1 MLGRR
6 RRNAFQ
12 RASRQPA
19 ELLHCAVTGQPL
31 TLSGGAAPDIGR
43 VYALGDDC
51 AIDASIIRN
60 ILIGISKPDPPLPL
74 DPRGL
79 HIIGAY
85 IRGTLDL
92 DGITAPVGLR
102 FTACRLDQP
111 MTLRAATLPWLLL
124 DTCAAPGMVAR
135 GAKIGTLRLV
145 RCEITGDHPGG
156 AVQLDAARVTSG
168 LNLTGTTLAS
178 SSGPAL
184 SAVGL
189 TVGDGGAGLG
199 AVLNG
204 LSARGR
210 AAGTGAVRL
219 PGAQI
224 GGGLQMRGAWLANV
238 GGPALEADGITVHG
252 DLRLARDEGGQ
263 PFRATGTAGHGV
275 VLITGATVS
284 GQLSLEGARVT
295 GVSGGNGEEAVAG
308 RRRSRGAVCLSG
320 AVVGGDLILR
330 DASLDGG
337 PLPALMA
344 ENLTVK
350 GHAAACDSRGMGF
363 RATGAGPLGA
373 VCLAG
378 ASITGQLALRGT
390 TLLNSSGQALLADL
404 LSVGEGMLLDEDFTA
419 TGSGE
424 AGAVRLPDAK
434 VNGDF
439 RLNGARLANAAG
451 PALAADGLTV
461 QGDLVLAA
469 AAAPGGPFIA
479 SGSGSLGTVLLR
491 GATVGGQLSLAG
503 ACVQHDQGPAGP
515 DPGAEIRELAGQL
528 AREIERNRPARLDA
542 VTGILGGGGPDA
554 VAPGRPPGAVCLSGT
569 TVGGRLVLR
578 GALLRN
584 AAGPALLAD
593 YLTVKSD
600 AGGCEQAGDG
610 MVALGAGALG
620 AVCLAAA
627 SISGQLALRGCLLG
641 SGTGPALAADFASI
655 QGDAWLDLD
664 FTAIGTGGHGVV
676 TLADA
681 SVGKILSC
689 AGSFISP
696 EPGSGAAGPALNL
709 ARAKAGTLRLG
720 YPGPARFEKAG
731 ALRLDGLTYSGLPR
745 GRPARPAG
753 PAGRRPGLAAAQEAP
768 RRPGAAR

>member
-1 MLGRR
+1 M
-6 RRNAFQ
+6 
-12 RASRQPA
+12 
-19 ELLHCAVTGQPL
+19 
-31 TLSGGAAPDIGR
+31 SGGAAPDIVR

-60 ILIGISKPDPPLPL
+60 ILIGISKPDPPQPL

-79 HIIGAY
+79 HITGAY

-92 DGITAPVGLR
+92 DGVMAPAGLR
-102 FTACRLDQP
+102 FTACRFDQP
-111 MTLRAATLPWLLL
+111 VTLRAATLPWLLL

-156 AVQLDAARVTSG
+156 AVQLDAAQVTSG
-168 LNLTGTTLAS
+168 LNLTGTILAS

-189 TVGDGGAGLG
+189 TVGGGGAGLG

-252 DLRLARDEGGQ
+252 DLRLARDEAGQ

-284 GQLSLEGARVT
+284 GQLSMEGARVT

-330 DASLDGG
+330 GASLDGG

-350 GHAAACDSRGMGF
+350 GHAAACDSRGLGF

-390 TLLNSSGQALLADL
+390 TLLNSSGPALLADL

-469 AAAPGGPFIA
+469 ATAPGGPFTA

-515 DPGAEIRELAGQL
+515 DPGGPDPGGPDPGAEIRELAGRL
-528 AREIERNRPARLDA
+528 TREIERNRPARLDA
-542 VTGILGGGGPDA
+542 VTAILGSAHPEAGPDA
-554 VAPGRPPGAVCLSGT
+554 VAPGRPRARSACRARPW
-569 TVGGRLVLR
+569 
-578 GALLRN
+578 
-584 AAGPALLAD
+584 AAGWCCAAPCSA
-593 YLTVKSD
+593 TR
-600 AGGCEQAGDG
+600 QAPP
-610 MVALGAGALG
+610 
-620 AVCLAAA
+620 CWP
-627 SISGQLALRGCLLG
+627 
-641 SGTGPALAADFASI
+641 T
-655 QGDAWLDLD
+655 
-664 FTAIGTGGHGVV
+664 T
-676 TLADA
+676 
-681 SVGKILSC
+681 
-689 AGSFISP
+689 
-696 EPGSGAAGPALNL
+696 
-709 ARAKAGTLRLG
+709 
-720 YPGPARFEKAG
+720 
-731 ALRLDGLTYSGLPR
+731 
-745 GRPARPAG
+745 
-753 PAGRRPGLAAAQEAP
+753 
-768 RRPGAAR
+768 

>member
-1 MLGRR
+1 M
-6 RRNAFQ
+6 
-12 RASRQPA
+12 
-19 ELLHCAVTGQPL
+19 
-31 TLSGGAAPDIGR
+31 
-43 VYALGDDC
+43 
-51 AIDASIIRN
+51 
-60 ILIGISKPDPPLPL
+60 
-74 DPRGL
+74 
-79 HIIGAY
+79 
-85 IRGTLDL
+85 
-92 DGITAPVGLR
+92 
-102 FTACRLDQP
+102 
-111 MTLRAATLPWLLL
+111 
-124 DTCAAPGMVAR
+124 
-135 GAKIGTLRLV
+135 
-145 RCEITGDHPGG
+145 
-156 AVQLDAARVTSG
+156 TSG

-320 AVVGGDLILR
+320 AVVSGDLILR

-390 TLLNSSGQALLADL
+390 TLLNSSGPALLADL
-404 LSVGEGMLLDEDFTA
+404 LSVGEGMLLDEDFAA

-469 AAAPGGPFIA
+469 AAAPGGPFTA

-503 ACVQHDQGPAGP
+503 ACVQHDQDPAGP
-515 DPGAEIRELAGQL
+515 DPGAQIR
-528 AREIERNRPARLDA
+528 D
-542 VTGILGGGGPDA
+542 
-554 VAPGRPPGAVCLSGT
+554 
-569 TVGGRLVLR
+569 
-578 GALLRN
+578 
-584 AAGPALLAD
+584 
-593 YLTVKSD
+593 
-600 AGGCEQAGDG
+600 
-610 MVALGAGALG
+610 
-620 AVCLAAA
+620 
-627 SISGQLALRGCLLG
+627 
-641 SGTGPALAADFASI
+641 
-655 QGDAWLDLD
+655 
-664 FTAIGTGGHGVV
+664 
-676 TLADA
+676 
-681 SVGKILSC
+681 
-689 AGSFISP
+689 
-696 EPGSGAAGPALNL
+696 
-709 ARAKAGTLRLG
+709 
-720 YPGPARFEKAG
+720 
-731 ALRLDGLTYSGLPR
+731 
-745 GRPARPAG
+745 GRPARPETERTAPAPGPSAGGAG
-753 PAGRRPGLAAAQEAP
+753 PGARTVPRARLPLAREVGVGA
-768 RRPGAAR
+768 GAARAGTWQQPPDPGQQRAPDARAVGCPGRGAGAGLRARSACRARRSVASWCCAAPCCATRPAPPCWPTT